1 MKVLNLPF
9 KPLIT
14 MSKLN
19 KKPKKALTIE
29 QQINRRNFIS
39 FTSFA
44 VLAGGA
50 FGGWKWLYNS
60 PEETAG
66 ITAGARKPL
75 RRALNK
81 TELFFRRAFSDNHL
95 VKTYPKSMAAKRVRV
110 NSDIGVEAAKK
121 FDPATWKL
129 QVNKKG
135 GEILQVS
142 LQELMTLPKTEI
154 IYDFKCVEGWDQIS
168 HWGGV
173 RFKDFMEHYKLDVY
187 TKMQYVGMETPDKA
201 YYVGLDMPS
210 AMHPQTL
217 LAYEMNDKPLPLENG
232 APLRLIIPVKYGIKN
247 LKRIGSITFSNIRPH
262 DYWAE
267 QGYDYYSG
275 L

>member
-1 MKVLNLPF
+1 
-9 KPLIT
+9 
-14 MSKLN
+14 MSTQD
-19 KKPKKALTIE
+19 KKSKKELSIE
-29 QQINRRNFIS
+29 QKINRRNFIS
-39 FTSFA
+39 FSTFA
-44 VLAGGA
+44 VLAAGA
-50 FGGWKWLYNS
+50 VGGWEWLYKS

-81 TELFFRRAFSDNHL
+81 TELFFRRTFSDNHL

-110 NSDIGVEAAKK
+110 NSDIGIEADKK

-129 QVNKKG
+129 QVIKKG
-135 GEILQVS
+135 GEMLQIS

-173 RFKDFMEHYKLDVY
+173 KFKDFIEHYKLDDY

-201 YYVGLDMPS
+201 YYIGLDMPS

-217 LAYEMNDKPLPLENG
+217 LAYEMNDKLLPLENG

-247 LKRIGSITFSNIRPH
+247 LKRVGSITFSNTRPR

>member
-1 MKVLNLPF
+1 MRALNLPF
-9 KPLIT
+9 KPPIM

-60 PEETAG
+60 SEETAG

-81 TELFFRRAFSDNHL
+81 TELFFRRTFSDNHL

-110 NSDIGVEAAKK
+110 NSDIGVEAEKK

-142 LQELMTLPKTEI
+142 LQDLMTLPKTEI

-173 RFKDFMEHYKLDVY
+173 RFKDFMEHYKLGDY

-217 LAYEMNDKPLPLENG
+217 LAYEMNDKLLPLENG

-247 LKRIGSITFSNIRPH
+247 LKRIGSITFSNSRPH